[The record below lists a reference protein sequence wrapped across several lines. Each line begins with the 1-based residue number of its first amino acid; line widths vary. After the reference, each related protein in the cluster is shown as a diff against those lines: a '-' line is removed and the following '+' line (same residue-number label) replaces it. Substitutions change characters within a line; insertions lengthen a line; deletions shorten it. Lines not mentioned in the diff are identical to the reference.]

1 MLTNNINKNKP
12 WRRSKQ
18 IFWNWILD
26 QKEERIN
33 EIEHRTFKITQ
44 AEEQEEKRMRKNY
57 ERLRDL
63 WNTIMWNNISIM
75 RVPEGKEKE
84 CRKPIWRNNGCK
96 LTKSEERNWHK
107 IQEAQKLWWDKN
119 SDDLYWD
126 TQIIKN
132 LRQKVNLENE
142 KKQFVMYKGA
152 FYELISTCLSW
163 NFSG

>member
-1 MLTNNINKNKP
+1 MLTNNNINKGKL
-12 WRRSKQ
+12 WRRPKQ
-18 IFWNWILD
+18 KFWNWILD

-33 EIEHRTFKITQ
+33 EIEYRSFKITR
-44 AEEQEEKRMRKNY
+44 AEEQEEIRMKKNQ
-57 ERLRDL
+57 ERLKNL

-84 CRKPIWRNNGCK
+84 GREPIWRNNDCK

-107 IQEAQKLWWDKN
+107 IQEAQKFWWDKCR
-119 SDDLYWD
+119 DLYY
-126 TQIIKN
+126 IKN

-142 KKQFVMYKGA
+142 KKQFVMYKEA
-152 FYELISTCLSW
+152 FYEIISTFFSW